1 MYLVINSKMSK
12 NFLINLET
20 SLLNSTKIVE
30 SDSSMTLALILYLQ
44 EMEWNENGLK
54 KWKWK
59 WNVM

>member
-44 EMEWNENGLK
+44 EME
-54 KWKWK
+54 
-59 WNVM
+59 